1 MLTLIGTEFKK
12 AVELLN
18 KGELVGIPTETVY
31 GLAANGTNELAI
43 QKIFEAKGRP
53 KTNPLILHFS
63 NSEAILQYVQDF
75 PTELKKLPKVYE
87 RVQKVR
93 EIRLESSRPFL
104 AETPTLFAQITQ
116 PKNKP
121 VLAIPRHSSENRKI
135 IPFGK

>member
-63 NSEAILQYVQDF
+63 NS
-75 PTELKKLPKVYE
+75 
-87 RVQKVR
+87 
-93 EIRLESSRPFL
+93 
-104 AETPTLFAQITQ
+104 
-116 PKNKP
+116 
-121 VLAIPRHSSENRKI
+121 
-135 IPFGK
+135 